1 MKDQALSKEYQKQQ
15 MLIKE
20 LREQNKLKDAKH
32 KQMESNYQ
40 QEILALS
47 ENLQMMQIQAS
58 ENLQLGKDVSDKIQR
73 EIEAKY

>member
-58 ENLQLGKDVSDKIQR
+58 ENLQLGKDVSDKI
-73 EIEAKY
+73 

>member
-32 KQMESNYQ
+32 KQMELNYQ
-40 QEILALS
+40 QEILTLS

-58 ENLQLGKDVSDKIQR
+58 ENLQLGKDVSDKI
-73 EIEAKY
+73 